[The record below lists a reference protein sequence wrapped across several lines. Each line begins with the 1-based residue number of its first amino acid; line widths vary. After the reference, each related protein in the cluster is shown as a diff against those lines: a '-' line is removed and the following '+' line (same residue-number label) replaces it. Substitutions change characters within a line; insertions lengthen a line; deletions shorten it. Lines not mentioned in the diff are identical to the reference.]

1 MRFTSIF
8 LIILLSLFA
17 VPEMLSAKAKPY
29 HVFEY
34 DVPVAHYHQDGQIIP
49 NRLMEVGAVYGD
61 MTINKCTAHKTYMS
75 GIRFIFRNHKVN
87 ASDREMF
94 AITCDHKTGSLF
106 ASYVRRKLMLSG
118 DYEDIAD
125 EKKMLVGI
133 VGQTVLMSLQLYSDT
148 VHFTL
153 GNQSFSQKLNFE
165 VKDIELIGVG
175 SSGVA
180 RFFEQELVS

>member
-1 MRFTSIF
+1 MRFAGIF

-17 VPEMLSAKAKPY
+17 VPEMISAQAKPY

-34 DVPVAHYHQDGQIIP
+34 DVPVAHYRQDREIIP

-61 MTINKCTAHKTYMS
+61 MTINKCTTHKTYIS

-94 AITCDHKTGSLF
+94 AIICDYETGSLF
-106 ASYVRRKLMLSG
+106 ASYVRRKLMPSG

-125 EKKMLVGI
+125 EKKILIGS
-133 VGQTVLMSLQLYSDT
+133 VGQTVPMSLQFYSDT
-148 VHFTL
+148 VQFTL
-153 GNQSFSQKLNFE
+153 GDQSFSQKLNFE

-175 SSGVA
+175 SNGIA
-180 RFFEQELVS
+180 RFFEQEVVS